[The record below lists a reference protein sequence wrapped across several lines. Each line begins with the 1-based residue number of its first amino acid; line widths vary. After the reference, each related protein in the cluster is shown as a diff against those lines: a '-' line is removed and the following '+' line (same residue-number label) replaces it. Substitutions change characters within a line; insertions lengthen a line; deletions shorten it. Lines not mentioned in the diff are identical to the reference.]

1 MINYYLIIFFYVWYS
16 YMYFIGIL
24 IGMFIVGVR
33 IDMDKLKDVV
43 LFKIVKEDE

>member
-1 MINYYLIIFFYVWYS
+1 MFDVVICILSVYC
-16 YMYFIGIL
+16 IL